1 MEQDW
6 LARIPLK
13 QLHSMMEVILEGRVA
28 TPDENEFLERLKMV
42 IAHRDNP
49 SSQGIAVT
57 ET

>member
-13 QLHSMMEVILEGRVA
+13 QLHSMMEVILEQRVA
-28 TPDENEFLERLKMV
+28 TPDENDFLQRLEIA
-42 IAHRDNP
+42 IAHRGNP
-49 SSQGIAVT
+49 SSGVAVT